1 MLYTEMCCEN
11 ANSCENGEGVKNT
24 HSLEAVESIRKLIRN
39 VDRIGKVTRAVTFL
53 VRIGISKR
61 A

>member
-1 MLYTEMCCEN
+1 MCCEN